1 MSKNTDKKY
10 ILTLL
15 VVCAIVALLLYVAI
29 KTDNNT
35 DNQLVDLPIA
45 SINPTNDLQLV
56 TTNPTSNPDITSI
69 PNPAQIIEVLGPQ
82 FDYSTLPNPSKY
94 TDYEHPWVIINKNQ
108 PYFTEEEK
116 HNLTSFEYYSPL
128 DNLGRCGST
137 FANICIEIMPTDAR
151 ESIGSVKPTGW
162 HSDKYDIVDGKY
174 LYNRCHLIGFQLA
187 GENANK
193 YNLITGTRYLNIK
206 GMLPFENM
214 IADTVKG
221 ENIHVLYRV
230 TPVFRNNNLV
240 ADGVIM
246 EGYSVE
252 DEGEAICFC
261 VFALNIQPG
270 IVIDYA
276 TGESHLK

>member
-1 MSKNTDKKY
+1 MNKNNQKY
-10 ILTLL
+10 IITLL
-15 VVCAIVALLLYVAI
+15 IICAVGLLFYFAT
-29 KTDNNT
+29 KTENN
-35 DNQLVDLPIA
+35 NQFVELPIT
-45 SINPTNDLQLV
+45 STD
-56 TTNPTSNPDITSI
+56 PTSNLQFSIEPTNNLETTSI
-69 PNPAQIIEVLGPQ
+69 PNLTQIVEVTSPQ
-82 FDYSTLPNPSKY
+82 FDYSILPNPSKY
-94 TDYEHPWVIINKNQ
+94 TDYDNAWIILNNNQ

-116 HNLTSFEYYSPL
+116 SNVTIFEYYSPL
-128 DNLGRCGST
+128 DNLGRCGSA
-137 FANICIEIMPTDAR
+137 FASICIEIMPTESR
-151 ESIGSVKPTGW
+151 ESIGSIKPTGW
-162 HSDKYDIVDGKY
+162 HSDKYDIIDGKY

-214 IADTVKG
+214 VADAVKS

-252 DEGEAICFC
+252 DNGETICFC
-261 VFALNIQPG
+261 VYALNIQPS
-270 IVIDYA
+270 IKIDYK
-276 TGESHLK
+276 TGDNKLK

>member
-1 MSKNTDKKY
+1 MNKNNQKH
-10 ILTLL
+10 IITLL
-15 VVCAIVALLLYVAI
+15 IVCAIVGLLFYFAT
-29 KTDNNT
+29 KT
-35 DNQLVDLPIA
+35 DNQLIELPIT
-45 SINPTNDLQLV
+45 STD
-56 TTNPTSNPDITSI
+56 PTSNVQFTIEPTNSPETTSI
-69 PNPAQIIEVLGPQ
+69 PNLAQIIEVVDPQ

-94 TDYEHPWVIINKNQ
+94 TNYDNAWIILNNNQ
-108 PYFTEEEK
+108 PYFTKEEK
-116 HNLTSFEYYSPL
+116 SNVNIFEYYSPL
-128 DNLGRCGST
+128 DNLGRCGSA
-137 FANICIEIMPTDAR
+137 FANICIEIMPTESR
-151 ESIGSVKPTGW
+151 EAIGSVKPTGW
-162 HSDKYDIVDGKY
+162 RSDKYDIVDGKY

-214 IADTVKG
+214 VADAVKS

-252 DEGEAICFC
+252 DNGETICFC
-261 VFALNIQPG
+261 VYSLNIQPG
-270 IVIDYA
+270 IKIDYK
-276 TGESHLK
+276 TGDSKLK